1 MADNIELNV
10 TANDKASSTL
20 DEIASKAQGLD
31 GASAE
36 VTVEASDNAGS
47 VLDDDQSK
55 LDDLD
60 GASAEV
66 TTEATDN
73 AGDVL
78 DEDQGKLDDLDGST
92 AEVTTD
98 ATDGAGDTLQGDID
112 LVDQLDGSS
121 PTISPEVTG
130 SAEEDLQSV
139 EDKASELD
147 GQAPQIQPEVDPSGE
162 AQGNTEAL
170 GTALGVLSGKLGGA
184 QGDAVALGGALSG
197 VAGPLG
203 DIAGAALPVAGGIA
217 GAGAAAFAAAKGFE
231 GLALQAKGFSTTTG
245 TTLDEAS
252 RWIEVSNDLGV
263 GADTVQGAIG
273 RMNKAIG
280 TGKLDLADFGI
291 AAGSSSDNFQ
301 HLIEHLG
308 AIPDPAERAAKA
320 SAIFGRAWQN
330 LAPLID
336 AASESTTALS
346 DRLGDVSDEKL
357 QTDDKVKAAKEF
369 RDALDSVT
377 DTLDDVKLALGSF
390 VIGPISDAAAIVGN
404 VRKGFQEL
412 SDTIKGIPGLG
423 DLFGGLNVGPLT
435 EITNGIKAFK
445 DATDTSNGVL
455 NAYRSGLGDLAR
467 DIPVVGGA
475 LSDFIGGESAAEAA
489 TRKHTDAL
497 REQKEGNNLAAAAAK
512 EYADKQAAAAKETE
526 EGAAANAAYD
536 KSLIET
542 RTHLLDLAKAEQDRI
557 DASRAAADASVA
569 VQQATD
575 KEITFLDGLSK
586 EISDAQGNQQK
597 LNDINREAI
606 GVGTDKA
613 DSLVRQAEEQAKASG
628 TTVDAVQKQDI
639 WNNSMIDSA
648 NNLNGPLRGAV
659 LAYIAGHKIPPEKL
673 SEIQALIDQGKL
685 DEAKQA
691 AGHASATR
699 TAAIVADAD
708 TAQANK
714 DIDYAARER
723 EVNLIGRFR
732 GGDFVAPGA
741 GLPGLMA
748 GGNVTEGGF
757 FRVGEAG
764 AETVFLPGGSAVR
777 SAGDTMA
784 ANSRGSQPTIVNNIT
799 VNVSPLS
806 SPAQVGRE
814 IQKAL
819 DAYYR
824 TSGSR
829 LRAIS

>member
-1 MADNIELNV
+1 
-10 TANDKASSTL
+10 
-20 DEIASKAQGLD
+20 
-31 GASAE
+31 
-36 VTVEASDNAGS
+36 
-47 VLDDDQSK
+47 
-55 LDDLD
+55 
-60 GASAEV
+60 
-66 TTEATDN
+66 
-73 AGDVL
+73 
-78 DEDQGKLDDLDGST
+78 
-92 AEVTTD
+92 
-98 ATDGAGDTLQGDID
+98 
-112 LVDQLDGSS
+112 
-121 PTISPEVTG
+121 
-130 SAEEDLQSV
+130 
-139 EDKASELD
+139 
-147 GQAPQIQPEVDPSGE
+147 
-162 AQGNTEAL
+162 
-170 GTALGVLSGKLGGA
+170 
-184 QGDAVALGGALSG
+184 
-197 VAGPLG
+197 
-203 DIAGAALPVAGGIA
+203 
-217 GAGAAAFAAAKGFE
+217 
-231 GLALQAKGFSTTTG
+231 
-245 TTLDEAS
+245 
-252 RWIEVSNDLGV
+252 VSNDLGV
-263 GADTVQGAIG
+263 GAETVQGAIG

-280 TGKLDLADFGI
+280 TGKLNLADFGI

-301 HLIEHLG
+301 HLIEHIG
-308 AIPDPAERAAKA
+308 AIPDPAQRAAVA
-320 SAIFGRAWQN
+320 AGIFGRAWQS

-336 AASESTTALS
+336 TASESATALS

-377 DTLDDVKLALGSF
+377 DTLDDLKLALGSF
-390 VIGPISDAAAIVGN
+390 VIGPISDAAATVGSL
-404 VRKGFQEL
+404 RKDFQAL

-423 DLFGGLNVGPLT
+423 DIFGDINLGPLN
-435 EITNGIKAFK
+435 EITNGLKAFR
-445 DATDTSNGVL
+445 DGFDLSNGSV
-455 NAYRSGLGDLAR
+455 NALRSGLGDLAE

-489 TRKHTDAL
+489 TRKHTDAM
-497 REQKEGNNLAAAAAK
+497 REQKEGNNLAAASAK
-512 EYADKQAAAAKETE
+512 EYADKQAEAAKQTE

-536 KSLIET
+536 KTLIET
-542 RTHLLDLAKAEQDRI
+542 RTHLLDLAKAEQERI

-575 KEITFLDGLSK
+575 KEITFLGGLNQ
-586 EISDAQGNQQK
+586 EIADAQGNQQK

-613 DSLVRQAEEQAKASG
+613 DSLVRQSEEQAKAAG
-628 TTVDAVQKQDI
+628 TTVDATQKQDI

-648 NNLNGPLRGAV
+648 SNLNGPLQGAV
-659 LAYIAGHKIPPEKL
+659 LAYIGQVNQIPPEKL

-691 AGHASATR
+691 LATASATR

-777 SAGDTMA
+777 TAGDTML
-784 ANSRGSQPTIVNNIT
+784 ANSRDAQPTIVNNIT